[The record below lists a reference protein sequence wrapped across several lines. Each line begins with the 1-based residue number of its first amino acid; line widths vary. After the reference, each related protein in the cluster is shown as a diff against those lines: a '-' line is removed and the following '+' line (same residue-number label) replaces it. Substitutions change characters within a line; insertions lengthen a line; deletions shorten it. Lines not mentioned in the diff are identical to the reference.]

1 MTNVNLL
8 KSRLI
13 VLGYEDFT
21 TAISE
26 MLNISYSTASAK
38 LNNKRGFKQSEISIL
53 AVKLGLNGDEL
64 KEIFVDGVNE
74 SDSN

>member
-13 VLGYEDFT
+13 ALGYEDFT

-26 MLNISYSTASAK
+26 MLNISYSAASAK
-38 LNNKRGFKQSEISIL
+38 LNNKRGFKQSEITTL

-64 KEIFVDGVNE
+64 KEIFIDGAE
-74 SDSN
+74 